1 MRRSPAS
8 STSPSA
14 RKNRACSE
22 PAACSSGNCTTTR
35 SAWDTSRQAPHE
47 LSRVHRAF
55 VRVPRQGSHPRS
67 RAGDPGA
74 PRGLPSLRRALRLP
88 ASVPRLPAGTLPRR
102 RRASRPEAPDPP
114 RTVRRVSWL
123 TRDGLAASLAVGV
136 AVTWGLGW
144 PGLALLAAFFLSG
157 SLLTQWASGTGG
169 RRNARQVL
177 ANGGVAAAAA
187 LAGSWPAA
195 AGAIAAATADTW
207 ATEIGSFSP
216 VAPRLVTT
224 WERVTRGASGGITSL
239 GTAGGVAG
247 AVAIAALGLAGVP
260 RGGGPEAAGFVGAGV
275 AGLAAHSP
283 LGETFH
289 GLCEFP
295 AC

>member
-1 MRRSPAS
+1 M
-8 STSPSA
+8 
-14 RKNRACSE
+14 
-22 PAACSSGNCTTTR
+22 
-35 SAWDTSRQAPHE
+35 
-47 LSRVHRAF
+47 
-55 VRVPRQGSHPRS
+55 
-67 RAGDPGA
+67 
-74 PRGLPSLRRALRLP
+74 
-88 ASVPRLPAGTLPRR
+88 
-102 RRASRPEAPDPP
+102 
-114 RTVRRVSWL
+114 SWL

-157 SLLTQWASGTGG
+157 SLLTRWASGTGG

-195 AGAIAAATADTW
+195 AGAIATATADTW

-224 WERVTRGASGGITSL
+224 WERVTRGASGGITAL

-247 AVAIAALGLAGVP
+247 AVAIAALALVLDPGRIPKDSLTAAMVLVTLAGIAGMLADSLLGATLQGLYECPACGARSERRDTVCHAP
-260 RGGGPEAAGFVGAGV
+260 VRLIRGRRWLDNDGVNLTATLVGAAV
-275 AGLAAHSP
+275 AA
-283 LGETFH
+283 LGARFSS
-289 GLCEFP
+289 
-295 AC
+295 